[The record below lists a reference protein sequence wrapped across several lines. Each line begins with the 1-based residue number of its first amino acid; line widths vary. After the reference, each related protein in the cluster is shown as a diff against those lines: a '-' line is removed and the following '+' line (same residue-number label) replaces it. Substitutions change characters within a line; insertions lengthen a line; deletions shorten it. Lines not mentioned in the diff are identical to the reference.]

1 MNNLSE
7 LITKEFRFFSRVLF
21 IVLSFSA
28 GIDTKAEVDM
38 IEYYEDR
45 IDVSDYAGDYILD
58 ALCTNIDGQNKKIG
72 TIDLGN
78 IPNGRELRYVHKLYG
93 DTLHERY
100 EGKTV
105 QKIAC
110 EGSFLMQ
117 KGFYSRLSDVSF
129 DKGLILENFSNEL
142 TLPYRYPDLLTIEN
156 SDGTK
161 SIYNIETTF
170 NEEDFCPVI
179 LAPGDTINN
188 LKRYITEFESR
199 VVNQEDAS
207 SNSGVSL
214 IYKNIRLVTP
224 DRAFPVVEICIIA
237 TPNNRTCSMTIF
249 RGKPEKAKSP
259 KSIGDSLPD
268 QLKSIVISDISGKI
282 VYRSKTDTPE
292 ISQNIDLQAGWYI
305 VTQYFNSK
313 TISEKK
319 FFSTSVNLFP

>member
-1 MNNLSE
+1 MNILSNHISKD
-7 LITKEFRFFSRVLF
+7 LRVLNRF
-21 IVLSFSA
+21 LFVILSISFGFNA
-28 GIDTKAEVDM
+28 KAEVEV
-38 IEYYEDR
+38 IEYFEER
-45 IDVSDYAGDYILD
+45 IDVSDYISDDILKI
-58 ALCTNIDGQNKKIG
+58 LCKDIDGQNNKIE
-72 TIDLGN
+72 IVDLAN
-78 IPNGRELRYVHKLYG
+78 IPDGKNLRYIHKLYG

-105 QKIAC
+105 QKMTC

-129 DKGLILENFSNEL
+129 DKGLILENFSNDL

-161 SIYNIETTF
+161 SICNIETTF

-179 LAPGDTINN
+179 LAPGDTVYN
-188 LKRYITEFESR
+188 LKRYITEFKTR
-199 VVNQEDAS
+199 AVNQEDAS
-207 SNSGVSL
+207 SNSGVGL
-214 IYKNIRLVTP
+214 IYKNIRLATP
-224 DRAFPVVEICIIA
+224 DRAFPIVEICIIA
-237 TPNNRTCSMTIF
+237 TPVDKTCSMTIF

-259 KSIGDSLPD
+259 KSFGGSLPD

-282 VYRSKTDTPE
+282 VYRCETDTPE
-292 ISQNIDLQAGWYI
+292 ISQNIDLPAGWYI

-319 FFSTSVNLFP
+319 FLSASVNMFP